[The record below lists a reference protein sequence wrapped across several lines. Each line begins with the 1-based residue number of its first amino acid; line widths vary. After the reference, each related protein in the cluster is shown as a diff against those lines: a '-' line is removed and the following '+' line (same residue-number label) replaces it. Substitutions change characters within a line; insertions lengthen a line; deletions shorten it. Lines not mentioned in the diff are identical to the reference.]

1 MWKHH
6 IGRRL
11 KSSISVLSAIA
22 LVLPIAIPGQA
33 KAGKVSEIQ
42 CSSPLSDR
50 GKTVNTTL
58 TIKKGKSFQIKTK
71 YAGKKLIYKSSKK
84 KVAAVSKK
92 GKIKAKKVGK
102 ARITVS
108 PKGNKKV
115 KAVITVTVVKSLK
128 KVKKIKLDKKALSL
142 EQGKTGQLKAVI
154 VSPKKPTTKKM
165 NWFSSNKKIA
175 SVNKKGVVTAKGTG
189 TATIT
194 VAAADGQGA
203 KANCKVTVTAGGG
216 NGEDTGT
223 SKQPSSNAP
232 SNSPAATTPGSSA
245 TPTPSGG
252 GQGTPVPD
260 DKATVSLDAG
270 GREGIKQGEKVQL
283 SAKNADT
290 GALLGGVEWQASE
303 VDGVSIDDAGLL
315 TIAKN
320 ATVGATVKVTVKNAS
335 SSDSK
340 EFTII
345 ENKIP
350 ELKENETLMN
360 KSTAENPLGLT
371 YRTGSKGERAFS
383 TVVDP
388 ERGEVIKFD
397 STVGYT
403 SNSYDMLAWMEVDP
417 VYAGKTVTISAYI
430 KYDENPEIKKDMNLI
445 INENWNHS
453 NPAKKWNAK
462 AGEWHYITGTF
473 KLPEYD
479 SVMYDGNVNRLYI
492 TKDSD
497 LSKALAVYYLDDLS
511 FVVEKAGVDKVEIST
526 KDNATEIFQNHD
538 LQCSAEVT
546 GTGNPSQMVTWSIEP
561 PVDGAKISD
570 TGKLTVENAKAGAE
584 INIKATSKEDPTK
597 SGTKKITVRA
607 QTIDSITVSA
617 KDDVKQIYQNNELQF
632 TADVTSTGGPDG
644 AVKWSVS
651 PSNKE
656 VEITEEGLLKVGNVA
671 GGTSLTVKATSVFDS
686 SKSGEY
692 VISVLENK
700 VNSVKIE
707 SGNKNVIEPGEQMTL
722 GVSLDVTGTPSREV
736 TWSLKKEIAGVSLR
750 SATGSNN
757 TLIVDDTVAS
767 GTEIIIVATSEY
779 DKTRVDEITITVQT
793 SSSAEFDIN
802 KCTVEKWED
811 FEINHTVEDLDS
823 GDFVSFQSSVA
834 DDNSMMGGNKTI
846 TNFPKGGV
854 DIRNQTTLAKKMSYG
869 MQVRFADKDDYI
881 QFKINNSSSQEKTY
895 LLSFML
901 RFVGVAIDSDSHYAN
916 ITNAY
921 NLPIQ
926 LVSVDESGQT
936 SVLKEMELKHRC
948 YRTSATN
955 KEFYEVFSS
964 VKIPANK
971 TLYFKIMM
979 NGEYPECTA
988 PDSHTEGAGLKH
1000 AVDISVDNIAIS
1012 SGNQNKIS
1020 INKDGSYD
1028 LNLSTVT
1035 GDKVEYYTNCY
1046 MSRYTHMGTKENANC
1061 SNFGEETII
1070 AEVDETGKVTAKN
1083 AGETILI
1090 AEITHEDG
1098 TVDRKQCIVHVDN

>member
-11 KSSISVLSAIA
+11 KSSISVLSALA

-58 TIKKGKSFQIKTK
+58 TMKKGKSFQIKTK
-71 YAGKKLIYKSSKK
+71 YAGKQLIYKSSKK

-92 GKIKAKKVGK
+92 GKIKAKKIGK
-102 ARITVS
+102 ARIIVS

-154 VSPKKPTTKKM
+154 VSPKKPTTKKI

-175 SVNKKGVVTAKGTG
+175 SVNKKGVVTAKSTG

-223 SKQPSSNAP
+223 SKQPP

-245 TPTPSGG
+245 TPTSSGG

-290 GALLGGVEWQASE
+290 GALLGGVQWQVSE

-360 KSTAENPLGLT
+360 KSTAENPLGLI
-371 YRTGSKGERAFS
+371 YRTGSKGEKAFS

-479 SVMYDGNVNRLYI
+479 SVMYDGNANRLYI

-511 FVVEKAGVDKVEIST
+511 FVVEKADVDKVEIST
-526 KDNATEIFQNHD
+526 KDDATEIFQNHD

-561 PVDGAKISD
+561 PVEGAKISD

-584 INIKATSKEDPTK
+584 INIKATSKEDTTK

-617 KDDVKQIYQNNELQF
+617 KDNVKQIYQNNELQF
-632 TADVTSTGGPDG
+632 TADVTSAGGPDG
-644 AVKWSVS
+644 TVKWSVS

-656 VEITEEGLLKVGNVA
+656 VEITEEGLLKVRNVA
-671 GGTSLTVKATSVFDS
+671 GGTKLTVKATSVFDKT
-686 SKSGEY
+686 KSGEY
-692 VISVLENK
+692 EILVLANEVNK
-700 VNSVKIE
+700 VTIE
-707 SGNKNVIEPGEQMTL
+707 T
-722 GVSLDVTGTPSREV
+722 VSETVAAGTQLMLSARLDVTGTPSDV
-736 TWSLKKEIAGVSLR
+736 ISWSLPDEVAGVSLK
-750 SATGSNN
+750 STTGFSN
-757 TLIVDDTVAS
+757 TLIVGEEVGS
-767 GTEIIIVATSEY
+767 GTKIKVRATSEF
-779 DKTRVDEITITVQT
+779 DKTKFAEIEISVT
-793 SSSAEFDIN
+793 SGSLDVFDIN
-802 KCTVEKWED
+802 NISMECWED
-811 FEINHTVEDLDS
+811 FEEISNDSDLES
-823 GDFVSFQSSVA
+823 KCK
-834 DDNSMMGGNKTI
+834 NI
-846 TNFPKGGV
+846 TYTSTGVDMDIWGYAMFPKCFGKIGTNKDGNVTNGMGV
-854 DIRNQTTLAKKMSYG
+854 CLNQSN
-869 MQVRFADKDDYI
+869 DNI
-881 QFKINNSSSQEKTY
+881 QFSIENTGTREKTY
-895 LLSFML
+895 LVSFMV
-901 RFVGVAIDSDSHYAN
+901 RFYEILYDTADGVETDYE
-916 ITNAY
+916 
-921 NLPIQ
+921 LPLK
-926 LVSVDESGQT
+926 LVSVDESGQET
-936 SVLKEMELKHRC
+936 SLKTINLPYLCKPSSS
-948 YRTSATN
+948 SAN
-955 KEFYEVFSS
+955 KEFYEMISTVE
-964 VKIPANK
+964 VPAGK
-971 TLYFKIMM
+971 TLCLRLKL
-979 NGEYPECTA
+979 NGELPSCCDDYHDE
-988 PDSHTEGAGLKH
+988 SEGANDPH
-1000 AVDISVDNIAIS
+1000 PVYITVDNVAIS
-1012 SGNQNKIS
+1012 SGNQNTLTLSKG
-1020 INKDGSYD
+1020 DTFD
-1028 LNLSTVT
+1028 LDVKTMSGDTV
-1035 GDKVEYYTNCY
+1035 KYYTNCGIAKA
-1046 MSRYTHMGTKENANC
+1046 THEQTATSC
-1061 SNFGEETII
+1061 PNFGEETII

-1090 AEITHEDG
+1090 AEITHTDG